1 LGPNWRTSPM
11 PAIATGQSKSE
22 SSTGAI
28 NLQRQDGASSAS
40 LPSVASTD
48 AISALNGQP
57 RLTTPSRELAAT
69 QRVVQANPLTP
80 ADQTISLPEAA
91 ASASKTWALPEI
103 KQDESS
109 TTGAYK
115 LTGPARIVSIPVA
128 GQPGQYITGILPS
141 SPQPVSMPLVGLP
154 ASAPAPSTA
163 PAQAPVKHPLLQRWR
178 VPIFVLAALLVVCG
192 SLGFVFIHSALSHH
206 PVGLATP
213 TTAGTPNIASQPQP
227 ERRQPRMPILSSPT
241 RCHKIFAVGPKHP
254 AVPFSTSLRMG
265 PIISPT
271 TIPPGLPPP
280 SCPAK
285 TSITRSFIL

>member
-1 LGPNWRTSPM
+1 MLFGPNWRTRSM
-11 PAIATGQSKSE
+11 AAIATGQSESD

-28 NLQRQDGASSAS
+28 NRQDGTSSAS

-48 AISALNGQP
+48 ALSALNGQP

-69 QRVVQANPLTP
+69 QRGVQANPLTP

-91 ASASKTWALPEI
+91 ASASKTWAWPEI
-103 KQDESS
+103 KEDESS

-154 ASAPAPSTA
+154 ASASAPTT
-163 PAQAPVKHPLLQRWR
+163 APVKHPLLRRWR

-192 SLGFVFIHSALSHH
+192 SLGFVFI
-206 PVGLATP
+206 
-213 TTAGTPNIASQPQP
+213 
-227 ERRQPRMPILSSPT
+227 R
-241 RCHKIFAVGPKHP
+241 
-254 AVPFSTSLRMG
+254 
-265 PIISPT
+265 
-271 TIPPGLPPP
+271 
-280 SCPAK
+280 
-285 TSITRSFIL
+285 